1 MRSIVEEALSRK
13 RFEDVARDDSII
25 SAIYDAEAE
34 AELGAK
40 KETPAE
46 VPVQASVQASRPWPE
61 VRSFTPAQAAV
72 PKPMPEK
79 VDYSSQFNIT
89 APKKTTNPKEEDDG
103 LEEILNSLKTKISV
117 VGCGGGG
124 SNTVAR
130 IFEEGIAGAEI
141 FALNTD
147 AQHLSMLRGRVGKR
161 ILIGR
166 QTTKGLGAGA
176 IPQRGEE
183 AAIESEDQI
192 RQALSGSNMVFV
204 TAGLG
209 GGTGT
214 GSAPVVAKVAKELG
228 ALTIA
233 VVTLPFTSESATRME
248 NAEIGLER
256 LRAVAD
262 TVIVIPN
269 DRIIE
274 IVPRLP
280 LIQAFKVSDEVLMRA
295 VKGITELI
303 TLPGLVNLDFADV
316 RTVMEQGGIAM
327 IGVGESDSEDKASDS
342 IKKALRSPLL
352 DVDITGATAALINVI
367 GGPDMTMAEAEGVVQ
382 EVYRK
387 IDPSARIIWG
397 VQLDPEMQGKMR
409 TMIIVTGVQSPQ
421 IYGKQ
426 EQTNTTVQTSQIQRS
441 KFEIDFLK

>member
-13 RFEDVARDDSII
+13 RFEETARDNSAV
-25 SAIYDAEAE
+25 SAIYDAEDEVEMIPEPAPE
-34 AELGAK
+34 PVRTVP
-40 KETPAE
+40 TPA
-46 VPVQASVQASRPWPE
+46 
-61 VRSFTPAQAAV
+61 
-72 PKPMPEK
+72 PKPTIEPVRAK
-79 VDYSSQFNIT
+79 PDIDFSSQYKYT
-89 APKKTTNPKEEDDG
+89 ASAKNHTDDDDEFDDI
-103 LEEILNSLKTKISV
+103 LESLKTKITV

-130 IFEEGIAGAEI
+130 IFEEGVDGAEI
-141 FALNTD
+141 IALNTD

-176 IPQRGEE
+176 MPKRGEE
-183 AAIESEDQI
+183 AAVESEDAI
-192 RQALSGSNMVFV
+192 RQAISGSNMVFV

-214 GSAPVVAKVAKELG
+214 GSAPIVAKVAKEIG

-233 VVTLPFTSESATRME
+233 IVTLPFTSESATRME

-256 LRAVAD
+256 LREVAD

-269 DRIIE
+269 DRILE
-274 IVPRLP
+274 VVPRLP
-280 LIQAFKVSDEVLMRA
+280 LAQAFKVADEVLMRA

-327 IGVGESDSEDKASDS
+327 IGMGESDSEDKAVDS

-367 GGPDMTMAEAEGVVQ
+367 GGSDMTMFEAEGVVQ
-382 EVYRK
+382 EVYQR
-387 IDPSARIIWG
+387 IDPGARIIWG
-397 VQLDPEMQGKMR
+397 VQVDPQMEGRMR
-409 TMIIVTGVQSPQ
+409 TMLIVTGVQSPQ

-426 EQTNTTVQTSQIQRS
+426 EQTYTAPQSGQIQRS
-441 KFEIDFLK
+441 KFEIDFLR